1 MDIGVIS
8 VRYARALLKSATD
21 AKIEDAVYTEMQQL
35 AKSYIEVPQ
44 LRFTIDNPMLSKDK
58 KEALLLTAVGTKAS
72 DLTKAFIQLVL
83 KEDREGVMQFIA
95 NSYVTLYR
103 QQKNVIRGRL
113 ITAAQVSPA
122 TEQKTE
128 QKMRQMV
135 ESKTNGTVEFETE
148 VNPDIIGGFI
158 LEYDTYRMDASV
170 KAKLNSILT
179 QLRK

>member
-21 AKIEDAVYTEMQQL
+21 AKIEQQVYAEMQQI

-44 LRFTIDNPMLSKDK
+44 LRSTIDNPMLSKDK
-58 KEALLLTAVGTKAS
+58 KEALLLTAAGKEPS
-72 DLTKAFIQLVL
+72 PLMKAFVQLVL
-83 KEDREGVMQFIA
+83 KEDRESVMQFIA

-113 ITAAQVSPA
+113 ITAAAVSP
-122 TEQKTE
+122 ETE
-128 QKMRQMV
+128 QKMRCMV
-135 ESKTNGTVEFETE
+135 ESKTNGTVEFESQ

-170 KAKLNSILT
+170 KTKLNSILNT
-179 QLRK
+179 LKK

>member
-8 VRYARALLKSATD
+8 VRYARALLNSATD
-21 AKIEDAVYTEMQQL
+21 AKVEAGIYAEMQTL
-35 AKSYIEVPQ
+35 AKAYAEVPQ
-44 LRFTIDNPMLSKDK
+44 LRQTIDNPMLSKDK
-58 KEALLLTAVGTKAS
+58 KETLLLTAVGSKPS

-83 KEDREGVMQFIA
+83 KEDRENVMQFIA

-103 QQKNVIRGRL
+103 QQKNIIRGRL
-113 ITAAQVSPA
+113 ITAAVVSPA
-122 TEQKTE
+122 TE

-170 KAKLNSILT
+170 KSKLNSILT
-179 QLRK
+179 TLKK

>member
-21 AKIEDAVYTEMQQL
+21 AGIEDAVYTEMQQL
-35 AKSYIEVPQ
+35 ARSYVEVPQ
-44 LRFTIDNPMLSKDK
+44 LRFTIDNPMLSKEK
-58 KEALLLTAVGTKAS
+58 KEALLLTAAGKKPSA
-72 DLTKAFIQLVL
+72 LTKAFIQLVL
-83 KEDREGVMQFIA
+83 KEDRESVMQFIA

-103 QQKNVIRGRL
+103 QQKNIIRGRL
-113 ITAAQVSPA
+113 ITAARVTPA
-122 TEQKTE
+122 TE

-158 LEYDTYRMDASV
+158 LEYDTFRMDASV
-170 KAKLNSILT
+170 KTKLNSILNT
-179 QLRK
+179 LKK

>member
-21 AKIEDAVYTEMQQL
+21 QKLEEKVYQEMMTI
-35 AKSYIEVPQ
+35 ANSYLEVPQ
-44 LRFTIDNPMLSKDK
+44 LRQTIDNPMLSKDK
-58 KEALLLTAVGTKAS
+58 KEKLLLTAAGQKVST
-72 DLTKAFIQLVL
+72 LTQSFIRLVL
-83 KEDREGVMQFIA
+83 KEDRENVMQFMV

-103 QQKNVIRGRL
+103 KQKNVIRGKL
-113 ITAAQVSPA
+113 TTAARVSA
-122 TEQKTE
+122 QTE

-158 LEYDTYRMDASV
+158 LEYDTFRMDASV
-170 KAKLNSILT
+170 KTKLNSILT
-179 QLRK
+179 QLKK

>member
-35 AKSYIEVPQ
+35 AKSYVEVPQ

-58 KEALLLTAVGTKAS
+58 KEVLLLTAVGEKPS
-72 DLTKAFIQLVL
+72 
-83 KEDREGVMQFIA
+83 EDRESVMQFIA

-113 ITAAQVSPA
+113 ITAAAVSPA
-122 TEQKTE
+122 TE

-170 KAKLNSILT
+170 KAKLNSILST
-179 QLRK
+179 LKK

>member
-8 VRYARALLKSATD
+8 VRYARALLKGATD
-21 AKIEDAVYTEMQQL
+21 AKIEDAVYAEMQQL
-35 AKSYIEVPQ
+35 AKSYVEVPQ
-44 LRFTIDNPMLSKDK
+44 LRFTIDNPMLSKEK
-58 KEALLLTAVGTKAS
+58 KEALLLTAVGKNPS
-72 DLTKAFIQLVL
+72 PLTKTFIQLVL
-83 KEDREGVMQFIA
+83 KEDRESVMQFIA

-113 ITAAQVSPA
+113 ITAAAVSPA
-122 TEQKTE
+122 TE

-170 KAKLNSILT
+170 KAQLNSILK
-179 QLRK
+179 QLKK